1 MIRALVSDFGGVLT
15 TPLSAAFFAYGERTG
30 ISPERFRAA
39 MQAATEAGGGLNPLY
54 ELEVGAIS
62 EDEFLRR
69 IEVALGGGA
78 TLEGFAQAFFDR
90 LQPNEEMIALMR
102 ELKAGGLRM
111 ALLTNN
117 VREWEPLW
125 RPKLPDIDAIF
136 EIVVDSAF
144 VGMRKPDPEIYRLT
158 IARLDEGLRPEE
170 CLMVDDLEV
179 NCAGARAVGMRAVRY
194 EEPAQA
200 VAEIRAAVAAGDP

>member
-1 MIRALVSDFGGVLT
+1 MIRALISDFGGVLT
-15 TPLSAAFFAYGERTG
+15 TPLSAAFFAYGERSG
-30 ISPERFRAA
+30 ISPERFGVA
-39 MQAATEAGGGLNPLY
+39 MQAATDAGGGLNPLY

-62 EDEFLRR
+62 EREFLGRL
-69 IEVALGGGA
+69 EVQLGEGV

-90 LQPNEEMIALMR
+90 LQPNDEMIGLMR

-158 IARLDEGLRPEE
+158 IARLDEALRPEE

-179 NCAGARAVGMRAVRY
+179 NCEGARAVGMSAVRY
-194 EEPAQA
+194 DEPAQA
-200 VAEIRAAVAAGDP
+200 VSDIRAAAAEGSP